1 MFESPKRHHHL
12 VRQSA
17 QMVEKFN
24 KIIYFRHWKAT
35 SVRSHPPIFWRIWGP
50 PWGPLQ
56 ITKMKGPQIAHT
68 DIALRNAK
76 PMAKPYK
83 LTDEKG
89 LYLIV
94 TPSGGR
100 LIKLKFRN

>member
-1 MFESPKRHHHL
+1 
-12 VRQSA
+12 
-17 QMVEKFN
+17 
-24 KIIYFRHWKAT
+24 
-35 SVRSHPPIFWRIWGP
+35 
-50 PWGPLQ
+50 
-56 ITKMKGPQIAHT
+56 MKGPQIAHT